1 VHQKRR
7 KEKVEMKNNG
17 IWYVVG
23 AAVVGLGAWFVFS
36 KKAEAQAPAPPPVPP
51 QNLRPCNNPRSGG
64 AAIPIKVGSAD
75 AANTLL
81 AAVRQNTL
89 DPSGAALC
97 FGPNAYFT
105 GASVVTVSDGGVF
118 VYFAFNWCGDG
129 GETER
134 GCAQRSLQ
142 VVVDAALVDPWK

>member
-1 VHQKRR
+1 VKSS
-7 KEKVEMKNNG
+7 G
-17 IWYVVG
+17 IWWAVGAGVVG
-23 AAVVGLGAWFVFS
+23 VGAWLFFS

-51 QNLRPCNNPRSGG
+51 QNLRPCNSPRSGG
-64 AAIPIKVGSAD
+64 ASIPIKVASAD
-75 AANTLL
+75 VANTLL

-89 DPSGAALC
+89 DPSGAARC

-105 GASVVTVSDGGVF
+105 GASVTTVSDGGVF
-118 VYFAFNWCGDG
+118 VYFSFNWCGDG